1 MSYKLDIQDD
11 LMSIQ
16 GLYGTY
22 EASNNE
28 KGGFMISVVLG
39 SYVYELDAEGEDYI
53 VENGQEWAVPAKNL
67 TELNEFIRMC
77 EDEKLW
83 NYMSGPVFRMKPD
96 TENGILYIKGQT
108 KNFVIGEHEKKLYV
122 DEVQSSKTHYY
133 VEDLFDAAKK
143 MTTEDK
149 WWSRKGEETV
159 DIVRNMRCA
168 IMVTSG
174 GNLQIEYRNKSLLI
188 GQKDDGT
195 YWVNMIGGQEKHIFY
210 KDSFKEVIA
219 LLAA

>member
-1 MSYKLDIQDD
+1 M
-11 LMSIQ
+11 
-16 GLYGTY
+16 
-22 EASNNE
+22 
-28 KGGFMISVVLG
+28 
-39 SYVYELDAEGEDYI
+39 
-53 VENGQEWAVPAKNL
+53 
-67 TELNEFIRMC
+67 
-77 EDEKLW
+77 
-83 NYMSGPVFRMKPD
+83 
-96 TENGILYIKGQT
+96 
-108 KNFVIGEHEKKLYV
+108 
-122 DEVQSSKTHYY
+122 
-133 VEDLFDAAKK
+133 FDAAKK

>member
-1 MSYKLDIQDD
+1 MELHERPGVQD
-11 LMSIQ
+11 
-16 GLYGTY
+16 
-22 EASNNE
+22 EARYR
-28 KGGFMISVVLG
+28 KRHSVHQRTDK
-39 SYVYELDAEGEDYI
+39 ELCDWRA
-53 VENGQEWAVPAKNL
+53 
-67 TELNEFIRMC
+67 R
-77 EDEKLW
+77 
-83 NYMSGPVFRMKPD
+83 
-96 TENGILYIKGQT
+96 
-108 KNFVIGEHEKKLYV
+108 KKLYV
-122 DEVQSSKTHYY
+122 DEVQSSKTHHY